1 MQQAG
6 GGFPL
11 RGEPKPRMHAVTVR
25 AGLPA
30 RMRTQKEVEGRTR
43 RRTPSQTMRTIV
55 TKEPVYGRKGMVA
68 AKHPLAAAAGVQM
81 LRRGGNA
88 VDAAVATALAVGVVE
103 PWMNGLGGCGY
114 LVLRQADGAT
124 HVVEYGVRAPM
135 AARPDMFPLEGP
147 PSADAFFPWPSVRG
161 DVNAQGPLSVAVPGT
176 PAGLALA
183 AERFGRLPL
192 RELAQPAIAL
202 AREGFP
208 VDWYSG
214 SIIARDW
221 RNISRY
227 PATAAVFGSEG
238 FPLGPGLGLETPRIR
253 NPRLAETLAA
263 YAEGGPRAFYEGEAA
278 ADIVATVRGGGGIL
292 TREDMA
298 AYRARLHSP
307 APAMTYRGAAVAMS
321 PALTGGPTLAAM
333 LAALAEALDAGRMS
347 AVDPALWVAF
357 GRAAVPAFRTRFT
370 EYGDR
375 EGPGASTT
383 TLSTVDAE
391 GNAVALTQ
399 TLLAGFGSRVLAPG
413 CGVLLNNGMNWF
425 DPEPGKP
432 NSVAGGR
439 RPLSNMAPIVASGPD
454 LGVAA
459 IGSSGGRRIM
469 CTNANI
475 LCRMVDQRMGAQAAV
490 AAPRADFSGVPAIV
504 DDRLGED
511 VRAALEA
518 AGIRARLAPESY
530 APKLF
535 ASPCVVRIA
544 PDGTRE
550 GGVDPYHWNA
560 CAMAEEEG

>member
-1 MQQAG
+1 
-6 GGFPL
+6 
-11 RGEPKPRMHAVTVR
+11 
-25 AGLPA
+25 
-30 RMRTQKEVEGRTR
+30 
-43 RRTPSQTMRTIV
+43 MRTIV
-55 TKEPVYGRKGMVA
+55 TKEPVFGRRGMVA
-68 AKHPLAAAAGVQM
+68 AKHELAAAAGIEM

-88 VDAAVATALAVGVVE
+88 IDAAVATALAVGVVE

-114 LVLRQADGAT
+114 LVYREASGAT

-135 AARPDMFPLEGP
+135 AARPDMFPLAGP
-147 PSADAFFPWPSVRG
+147 PSADAFFPWPAVRG
-161 DVNAQGPLSVAVPGT
+161 DINSVGPLSVAVPGT

-183 AERFGRLPL
+183 AERFGSLSL
-192 RELAQPAIAL
+192 RELAQPAIRL
-202 AREGFP
+202 ARDGFP

-227 PATAAVFGSEG
+227 PATAATFGSGG

-253 NPRLAETLAA
+253 QPQLADTLGAF
-263 YAEGGPRAFYEGEAA
+263 AEGGARAFYEGEAG
-278 ADIVATVRGGGGIL
+278 ADIAATLQAGGGIL
-292 TREDMA
+292 TREDLA
-298 AYRARLHSP
+298 AYRARVTSP
-307 APAMTYRGAAVAMS
+307 APATRYRGVDVAVS
-321 PALTGGPTLAAM
+321 PALTGAPTLVAM
-333 LAALAEALDAGRMS
+333 LEGLEAAVEASRMS
-347 AVDPALWVAF
+347 TMDPDLWVAF
-357 GRAAVPAFRTRFT
+357 GRVAGPAFRTRFT

-383 TLSTVDAE
+383 TLSTVDAA

-399 TLLAGFGSRVLAPG
+399 TLLGGFGSRVLAPG

-439 RPLSNMAPIVASGPD
+439 RPLSNMAPLVAAGPK

-469 CTNANI
+469 CTNANV
-475 LCRMVDQRMGAQAAV
+475 LCRMVDQRMGAQSAV
-490 AAPRADFSGVPAIV
+490 AAPRADFSGAQALV
-504 DDRLGED
+504 DERLGEG
-511 VRAALEA
+511 VRVALEA
-518 AGIRARLAPESY
+518 AGIPAALAAESY

-535 ASPCVVRIA
+535 ASPCVIRIA

-550 GGVDPYHWNA
+550 GGVDPFHWNA
-560 CAMAEEEG
+560 TVMAEEE

>member
-1 MQQAG
+1 LTRN
-6 GGFPL
+6 PPPT
-11 RGEPKPRMHAVTVR
+11 GEWPNQTPASPPDEEVSGADAHAAALTH
-25 AGLPA
+25 
-30 RMRTQKEVEGRTR
+30 
-43 RRTPSQTMRTIV
+43 MRTIV
-55 TKEPVYGRKGMVA
+55 TKEPVYGRRGMVA
-68 AKHPLAAAAGVQM
+68 AKHQLAAAAGVQM

-88 VDAAVATALAVGVVE
+88 VDAAVATALAIGVVE
-103 PWMNGLGGCGY
+103 PWMNGLGGCGF
-114 LVLRQADGAT
+114 LVYREATGAT
-124 HVVEYGVRAPM
+124 HLVEYGVRAPM
-135 AARPDMFPLEGP
+135 AARPDMFPLAGP
-147 PSADAFFPWPSVRG
+147 PAADAFFPWPGVKG
-161 DVNAQGPLSVAVPGT
+161 EVNAVGPLSVAVPGT

-202 AREGFP
+202 ARDGFP

-221 RNISRY
+221 RNISRF
-227 PATAAVFGSEG
+227 PATAAIFGSGG
-238 FPLGPGLGLETPRIR
+238 FPLGPGLGVEAPRLR
-253 NPRLAETLAA
+253 QPQLAETLAA
-263 YAEGGPRAFYEGEAA
+263 FAEGGPRAFYEGEAG
-278 ADIVATVRGGGGIL
+278 ADIVAAVQAGGGIL
-292 TREDMA
+292 TREDLA
-298 AYRARLHSP
+298 AYRAAVHSP
-307 APAMTYRGAAVAMS
+307 APPASYRGAALATS
-321 PALTGGPTLAAM
+321 PALSGAPTLTAILGAFEAAV
-333 LAALAEALDAGRMS
+333 DAGRMS
-347 AVDPALWVAF
+347 AADPALWAAF
-357 GRAAVPAFRTRFT
+357 GRAAVPAFRTRYT

-432 NSVAGGR
+432 NSVGPGK
-439 RPLSNMAPIVASGPD
+439 RPLSNMVPLVASGPE

-469 CTNANI
+469 CTNASI
-475 LCRMVDQRMGAQAAV
+475 LCRMVDQRMGVQAAV
-490 AAPRADFSGVPAIV
+490 AAPRADFSGMPALV
-504 DDRLGED
+504 DDRLGEG
-511 VRAALEA
+511 VRAAVEA
-518 AGIRARLAPESY
+518 AGIPARLVAESY

-550 GGVDPYHWNA
+550 GGVDPFHWNA
-560 CAMAEEEG
+560 AAMAEEEG